1 MLSTFTHR
9 PVNREDLPA
18 ISALHDRV
26 FGPGRFVRTA
36 YRIREAS
43 SDGGCSRYCR
53 IGLKDGRIVAALRMT
68 EIAIGG
74 AKGALLLGPLT
85 VDPSV
90 MGQGFGRT
98 LVADALEAARSQGI
112 QLVLLVGDEP
122 YYCRFGFRPVPLGQI
137 TLPGP
142 VNPARLLAA
151 EFTDAALTRYKGLVS
166 GF

>member
-9 PVNREDLPA
+9 PVTREDLPA
-18 ISALHDRV
+18 VSALHDRV

-43 SDGGCSRYCR
+43 SDEGCSRYCR

-90 MGQGFGRT
+90 TGQGFGRT
-98 LVADALEAARSQGI
+98 LVADALEAARSQGV

-122 YYCRFGFRPVPLGQI
+122 YYSRFGFKPVPLGQI

-142 VNPARLLAA
+142 VNPVRLLAA
-151 EFTDAALTRYKGLVS
+151 ELTDAPLARYKGLVS
-166 GF
+166 GV